1 MTKRLLFCLAH
12 PDDESFGSGP
22 FIAKSVADGVEVS
35 LICATNGDVG
45 TVSPEKLGS
54 YKSVSELRSAELDCA
69 AQVLGFKDVIRFGY
83 RDSGM
88 MNSPDNKHPAA
99 LWQADEQVLRDQ
111 IIEVIERLRPQ
122 VLVTFN
128 KFGGYGHPDHIKIQR
143 ATVAAF
149 NKMQGTPDA
158 PQKLYYT
165 AFPTAILRMGV
176 MMMRLS
182 GRDPRR
188 MGTNK
193 DLDYMAVLE
202 SVEPIHARVDVN
214 AYYDIGQ
221 QAAAC
226 HGSQSSPRNTFPF
239 ARYWMRRAAG
249 TAGFTRVEPPPQVG
263 QPVERDL
270 FEGVKDV

>member
-1 MTKRLLFCLAH
+1 MTKRLLLCLAH

-22 FIAKSVADGVEVS
+22 FIAKTVADGVEVS

-45 TVSPEKLGS
+45 TVAPEKLGS
-54 YKSVSELRSAELDCA
+54 YKSVGELRSAELDCA
-69 AQVLGFKDVIRFGY
+69 SEILGFKEVIRFGY

-88 MNSPDNKHPAA
+88 MNSADNKHPAA
-99 LWQADEQVLRDQ
+99 LWQADDNVLCDQ
-111 IIEVIERLRPQ
+111 IIDVIERLRPQ

-149 NKMQGTPDA
+149 NKLKGTPNA

-165 AFPTAILRMGV
+165 AFPTLILRMGV
-176 MMMRLS
+176 ILMRLT
-182 GRDPRR
+182 GKDPRR

-193 DLDYMAVLE
+193 DLDFMAVLE
-202 SVEPIHARVDVN
+202 AVEPIHAQVDVN
-214 AYYDIGQ
+214 AYFDIGQ
-221 QAAAC
+221 QAADC
-226 HGSQSSPRNTFPF
+226 HASQSSPRGTFPL

-249 TAGFTRVEPPPQVG
+249 VAGFTRVEPPPLTG
-263 QPVERDL
+263 QPMERDL
-270 FEGVKDV
+270 FAGITGL

>member
-45 TVSPEKLGS
+45 TVSPEKLGG

-69 AQVLGFKDVIRFGY
+69 AAVLGFKEVIRFGY

-99 LWQADEQVLRDQ
+99 LWQADDHVLCDQ
-111 IIEVIERLRPQ
+111 IIDVIERLHPQ

-149 NKMQGTPDA
+149 NKLKGTPDA
-158 PQKLYYT
+158 PQKLYYS
-165 AFPTAILRMGV
+165 AFPTGMLRMGV
-176 MMMRLS
+176 TMMRLT
-182 GRDPRR
+182 GKDPRR

-193 DLDYMAVLE
+193 DLDFMAVLE
-202 SVEPIHARVDVN
+202 ATEPIHARVNVA

-221 QAAAC
+221 KAAAC
-226 HGSQSSPRNTFPF
+226 HASQSSPRNTFPL
-239 ARYWMRRAAG
+239 ADMWMRRAAG
-249 TAGFTRVEPPPQVG
+249 MAGFTRVEPPPVPG
-263 QPVERDL
+263 QRIESDL
-270 FEGVKDV
+270 FEGVKEG